1 MTEMEKTGRDI
12 YEIRLARPDE
22 LHLLAAIEVDA
33 FWALHDAGA
42 VACEPTSLPI
52 GVLKQSLEAN
62 LLFVAA
68 DALDQPF
75 GFLTGV
81 VMADTVHVAEID
93 VVRDWQKKGVGRR
106 LMQAIIEAARTRS
119 ASGVTLTTDRH
130 VSFNAPFYASLGF
143 RILDENERS
152 AELSRILEREVG
164 HGADPARRVA
174 MALWF

>member
-1 MTEMEKTGRDI
+1 MEETGRDI
-12 YEIRLARPDE
+12 YTIRLARPAE

-52 GVLKQSLEAN
+52 GVLRQSLEAD

-68 DALDQPF
+68 DELDQPF
-75 GFLTGV
+75 GFLAGIA
-81 VMADTVHVAEID
+81 MADAVHIAEID
-93 VVRDWQKKGVGRR
+93 VIRHWQKKGVGRR
-106 LMQAIIEAARTRS
+106 LMQAVIETVRARG

-130 VSFNAPFYASLGF
+130 VPFNAPFYASLGF
-143 RILDENERS
+143 HILDDGERS
-152 AELSRILEREVG
+152 AELSRILDREVE